1 MNNIEVVGLGALNI
15 DYLYQVERILEDGET
30 VVSEAKSSPGGSA
43 ANTIYGLAKLGMKT
57 GFIGVVG
64 DDAEGKILL
73 QDFQKVG
80 VDTSQI
86 RVKPGSKT
94 GSVLCLSDRQGKR
107 SLYVLPGA
115 NNLLTMDD
123 LDLTYINQAGMLHL
137 SSFADDRQFKI
148 SLELM
153 NRLELSTKLSSTP
166 GAIYAQKELKT
177 LAPILNKTHILFV
190 NQDEI
195 RQMTGE
201 DITAGAQTC
210 LEQGCYIV
218 VVTLGKGVNLE
229 PDEKV
234 NQKLAVAICFIKGTE
249 YTYIIEPLRQETV
262 SEPETTGAGDAFAT
276 GFLYGLLN
284 GKGLTECGVL
294 GDIVAQFSIA
304 EIGARKGL
312 PTRNALLQRYRELY
326 NKEL

>member
-1 MNNIEVVGLGALNI
+1 MSNIDVVGLGALNM
-15 DYLYQVERILEDGET
+15 DRVYWVERILDEGEAS
-30 VVSEAKSSPGGSA
+30 VREVKSTPGGSA
-43 ANTIYGLAKLGMKT
+43 ANTIYGLAKLGVKT
-57 GFIGVVG
+57 GFVG
-64 DDAEGKILL
+64 IVGADAEGRLL
-73 QDFQKVG
+73 LDDFRKVG
-80 VDTSQI
+80 VDTRQI
-86 RVKPGSKT
+86 WTKREART
-94 GSVLCLSDRQGKR
+94 GSALCLSDMLGRR
-107 SLYVLPGA
+107 SIYVLPGA
-115 NNLLTMDD
+115 NNQLTLKLLNLKYTKRV
-123 LDLTYINQAGMLHL
+123 GVLHL
-137 SSFADDRQFKI
+137 TSFADDRQFNVILELIERLDPSTKI
-148 SLELM
+148 SFA
-153 NRLELSTKLSSTP
+153 P
-166 GAIYAQKELKT
+166 GILYAAKGLKA
-177 LAPILNKTHILFV
+177 LAPILRRTHILFV

-201 DITAGAQTC
+201 DITAGAETC

-284 GKGLTECGVL
+284 GKGLTECGLL
-294 GDIVAQFSIA
+294 GDIVAQFSIT

-312 PTRNALLQRYRELY
+312 PTRNTLSQRYRELY